1 MTLLTTP
8 IFDFH
13 YVISAL
19 MTPTMT
25 LTPTPTP
32 TPTPLLVKTSLNMWD
47 FYVHLE
53 DFG

>member
-1 MTLLTTP
+1 MTPLTTP

-13 YVISAL
+13 YVISTL

-25 LTPTPTP
+25 LTPTP
-32 TPTPLLVKTSLNMWD
+32 LLMKTSLNMWD

-53 DFG
+53 DFVWGVG